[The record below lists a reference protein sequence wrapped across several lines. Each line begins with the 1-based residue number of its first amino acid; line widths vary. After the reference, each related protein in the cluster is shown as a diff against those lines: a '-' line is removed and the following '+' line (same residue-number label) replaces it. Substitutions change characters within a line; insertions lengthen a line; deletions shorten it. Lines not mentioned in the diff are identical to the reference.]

1 MRSPRALPVAFRH
14 RHGDVTMSAS
24 PTPFPVVT
32 QNTLSLLDADPELSS
47 WIAPTQREEARR
59 TTRVPEVIL
68 KPGTFEPGELFV
80 QGRQG
85 FGALIV
91 SGLICREIRLG
102 GRPALRLLGP
112 GDVLIDAT
120 PGANALESA
129 GTWTASLT
137 THLAIL
143 DDHLL

>member
-1 MRSPRALPVAFRH
+1 
-14 RHGDVTMSAS
+14 MSAS

-91 SGLICREIRLG
+91 SGNR
-102 GRPALRLLGP
+102 A
-112 GDVLIDAT
+112 
-120 PGANALESA
+120 SA
-129 GTWTASLT
+129 GGASR
-137 THLAIL
+137 AR
-143 DDHLL
+143 DVSSLLEPRA